1 MTGMVPAA
9 EDPFGFTE
17 MQVVSFADVY
27 AGKIVVAFDRQHI
40 CDLFDVRGLLGAN
53 EGINDELRRFPGL
66 RHQPQTIPWPKFSP
80 RPAAPASL
88 TSP

>member
-53 EGINDELRRFPGL
+53 EGINDGCVAFLVYVISRKLSHGRSSRPDP
-66 RHQPQTIPWPKFSP
+66 QPPQASP
-80 RPAAPASL
+80 RP
-88 TSP
+88 